1 MTYPYNISSTI
12 RLAEIRLLTLDELKL
27 ILAEVDSPTQARAM
41 AAHHSLEAAKWVNS
55 VILACNHI
63 HSKLKCN

>member
-27 ILAEVDSPTQARAM
+27 VLAEVDSPSQAREM
-41 AAHHSLEAAKWVNS
+41 AAHHSPEASEWVSS

>member
-1 MTYPYNISSTI
+1 MTYPYNTSSTV

-27 ILAEVDSPTQARAM
+27 ILADVDSPTQAREM
-41 AAHHSLEAAKWVNS
+41 AAHHSLEASEWVNS

>member
-1 MTYPYNISSTI
+1 MTYPYNISSTL

-27 ILAEVDSPTQARAM
+27 ILADVDSPTQAREM
-41 AAHHSLEAAKWVNS
+41 AAHHSLEASEWVNS

>member
-1 MTYPYNISSTI
+1 MTYPYNISSTL

-27 ILAEVDSPTQARAM
+27 ILADVDSPTQAREM
-41 AAHHSLEAAKWVNS
+41 AAHHSLEASEWVNS

-63 HSKLKCN
+63 HSRLKCN

>member
-1 MTYPYNISSTI
+1 MTYPYNTSSTI

-27 ILAEVDSPTQARAM
+27 ILADVDSPTQAREM
-41 AAHHSLEAAKWVNS
+41 AAHHSPEASEWVNS

>member
-27 ILAEVDSPTQARAM
+27 VLAEVDSPSQAREM

>member
-1 MTYPYNISSTI
+1 MTYQYNISSTI

-27 ILAEVDSPTQARAM
+27 ILAEVDSPTQAREM

>member
-1 MTYPYNISSTI
+1 MTYPYNISSTL
-12 RLAEIRLLTLDELKL
+12 RLAEIRLLTIDELKL
-27 ILAEVDSPTQARAM
+27 ILADVDSPTQAREM
-41 AAHHSLEAAKWVNS
+41 AAHHSLEASEWVNS

>member
-27 ILAEVDSPTQARAM
+27 VLADVDSPTQAREM
-41 AAHHSLEAAKWVNS
+41 AAHHSLEASEWVNS

>member
-27 ILAEVDSPTQARAM
+27 ILAEVDSPTQAREM
-41 AAHHSLEAAKWVNS
+41 AAHHSPEASEWVDS
-55 VILACNHI
+55 VITACTTIHKDLA
-63 HSKLKCN
+63 